1 MLLYISMYI
10 PLHELTPAME
20 CVILS
25 SMNINYVL
33 HIVLRSSKFFGV
45 LIFNFMVRSKEN
57 KISSKT
63 LILGFFFTIGVVF
76 FSFKGSSKNEQPTTL
91 FGLTCASL
99 AFFLDGAVSY
109 FQGKTRNKNM
119 PPVSSFCFMQ
129 LTNFWCMLASLAF
142 ALMNNSLMKG
152 MHILLFHPGVLS
164 IILLLAMFNIIG
176 QFFTFDHINRFGP
189 VSLSLINT
197 IRKICSIL
205 LSIVVYN
212 HSMNLP
218 RWIGIS
224 VIILVL
230 MVNSF
235 GVQIVKWLNSKL
247 GGGKVKGE

>member
-1 MLLYISMYI
+1 
-10 PLHELTPAME
+10 ME

-57 KISSKT
+57 KIT
-63 LILGFFFTIGVVF
+63 TRVLILGFFFTIGVVF

-91 FGLTCASL
+91 FGLTCALL

-109 FQGKTRNKNM
+109 FQGKTRNKKM
-119 PPVSSFCFMQ
+119 PAVSSFCFMQ
-129 LTNFWCMLASLAF
+129 MTNFWCMIASLAF
-142 ALMNNSLMKG
+142 SLMNNSLLKG
-152 MHILLFHPGVLS
+152 LKVLLLHPEVLS
-164 IILLLAMFNIIG
+164 IVLLLATLNIIG

-224 VIILVL
+224 IIISVL
-230 MVNSF
+230 LVNSF
-235 GVQIVKWLNSKL
+235 GIQIVRWLNSKL
-247 GGGKVKGE
+247 GGSKVKKE